1 MFGPMHDGAL
11 PEPEVE
17 RVDPARSQGS
27 TTLTTPPDAPR
38 ASAPAQDA
46 ALPTREERSGSLVR
60 LFELPQPS
68 GRPSESERLFLEPPA
83 LGARELAPVVPRY
96 NALQRAVLAVRA
108 FLSTRVSIAFLAQG
122 TLAFAVA
129 HFLLFNLSVVR
140 GSSMQPGIHDGDR
153 IVIDPWAYVF
163 GSIER
168 GDVVVLKYPL
178 DPHVDYIKR
187 VIGLPG
193 DEIVIE
199 SGRVWVNG
207 EALDEPYVTD
217 EDPLSRLVTRVKP
230 AHYFVLGD
238 NRPRSSD
245 SRDFGQVPEEYVR
258 GRVEVRLWPIDRAGA
273 VR

>member
-1 MFGPMHDGAL
+1 MHDGAL
-11 PEPEVE
+11 PEPAVE
-17 RVDPARSQGS
+17 RADPARSQGS
-27 TTLTTPPDAPR
+27 ATLAAARVADGAG
-38 ASAPAQDA
+38 APADDA
-46 ALPTREERSGSLVR
+46 ALPSRGERRESLAS
-60 LFELPQPS
+60 LFALPEPS
-68 GRPSESERLFLEPPA
+68 ARALESERLFLEPPVV
-83 LGARELAPVVPRY
+83 GARDHEPAVPHY
-96 NALQRAVLAVRA
+96 NALQRAVIAVRS
-108 FLSTRVSIAFLAQG
+108 FLRTRVSIAFLAQG

-199 SGRVWVNG
+199 AGRVWVNG
-207 EALDEPYVTD
+207 EALDEPYVAD